1 MHTLDAVVIPI
12 LSERLQNIAKA
23 LGDKFDAIGIISGLL
38 PGTEL
43 ALRNVIEAKRS
54 SNQLVIVLETS
65 GGVAEIVERM
75 VSVIRHFYSEVCFVI
90 PSHAMSAGTIF
101 SMSGDKIYM
110 DYYSCLGP
118 IDPQVIKDGKPLP
131 VAGYLRQ
138 FEDIK
143 QKSLQGQV
151 SPVEYALINKLDLGE
166 LESYIDA
173 EKLTIDL
180 LVSWLSNYKFK
191 DWNVPTDQKKSR
203 AKEIAKELGNNRRW
217 HSHGRM
223 IGISELRG
231 MNLKIEDLADTL
243 DLHKAVKEYHT
254 LAIDCM
260 RRFEMVRLVQ
270 MKDMF
275 I

>member
-1 MHTLDAVVIPI
+1 MRPLDTVVIPV
-12 LSERLQNIAKA
+12 LSKRLQNIANA
-23 LGDKFDAIGIISGLL
+23 LPGKFDAIGIISNLL

-43 ALRNVIEAKRS
+43 ALRDVIEKS
-54 SNQLVIVLETS
+54 SDHLVIVLGTS

-75 VSVIRHFYSEVCFVI
+75 VSVIRHFYSEVYFVI

-118 IDPQVIKDGKPLP
+118 IDPQVLKDEKALP
-131 VAGYLRQ
+131 VAGYIRQ
-138 FEDIK
+138 FNELK
-143 QKSLQGQV
+143 QKSLKGKI
-151 SPVEYALINKLDLGE
+151 SPVEYAMIDKLDLGE
-166 LESYIDA
+166 LESYVSA

-191 DWNVPTDQKKSR
+191 DWDVPMDQKKKH
-203 AKEIAKELGNNRRW
+203 AKKIAKKLGDNSRW

-223 IGISELRG
+223 IGINDLRG
-231 MNLKIEDLADTL
+231 MGLEIEDLADTL
-243 DLHKAVKEYHT
+243 ELHKAVKEYYT

-260 RRFEMVRLVQ
+260 AHFQMGRLVQ
-270 MKDMF
+270 MKERF
-275 I
+275 V